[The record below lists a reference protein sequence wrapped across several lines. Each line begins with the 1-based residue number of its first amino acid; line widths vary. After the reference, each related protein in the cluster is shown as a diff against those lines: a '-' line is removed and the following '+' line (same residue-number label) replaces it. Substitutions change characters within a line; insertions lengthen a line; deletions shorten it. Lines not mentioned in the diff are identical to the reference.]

1 MAKFWKY
8 IWNFFI
14 GITIY
19 SSFIENKFFHKAV
32 LSLGKGIGC
41 LVVFIGKGILDGVF
55 K

>member
-1 MAKFWKY
+1 MIKFWKY

-19 SSFIENKFFHKAV
+19 SSFIENKMFHKAV
-32 LSLGKGIGC
+32 LSLGKGFGALI
-41 LVVFIGKGILDGVF
+41 VFIGKGIISGVF